1 MCSYDLRRTLLTPPS
16 ATMSEPVINELSS
29 EARKRVAAASI
40 LGMAESQHGR
50 VSSVALTDRGGL
62 LGRARLIVEHRRVRP
77 DIGSPHR
84 RRTETWQVARVMVQS
99 RIVSVRGEA
108 TDLNYVI
115 SQTPAGCKVV
125 DVLAAGSIRVAA
137 QRSDFRHILANRGCD
152 ALLVS
157 LERKAAF
164 RTDSSPGGTP

>member
-1 MCSYDLRRTLLTPPS
+1 
-16 ATMSEPVINELSS
+16 
-29 EARKRVAAASI
+29 
-40 LGMAESQHGR
+40 
-50 VSSVALTDRGGL
+50 
-62 LGRARLIVEHRRVRP
+62 
-77 DIGSPHR
+77 
-84 RRTETWQVARVMVQS
+84 MVQS

-108 TDLNYVI
+108 TELNYVI